1 LPINENSTLNI
12 QLLPEVFRVDEKT
25 STFYLK
31 LLM

>member
-1 LPINENSTLNI
+1 MNI

-31 LLM
+31 LLMVT